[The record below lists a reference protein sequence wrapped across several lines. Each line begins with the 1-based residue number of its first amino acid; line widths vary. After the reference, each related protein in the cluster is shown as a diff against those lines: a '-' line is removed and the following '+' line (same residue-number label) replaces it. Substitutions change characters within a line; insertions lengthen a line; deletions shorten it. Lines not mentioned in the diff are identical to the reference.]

1 MKLTETLLKEMIKEE
16 ITVGCGNVV
25 DGILGLVKDIDPNDV
40 SDIFT
45 AVFEQLPG
53 VELEMDPD
61 AEAEELPTDYQPG
74 GTWEDRPVVGF
85 EEQLKLMITEAL
97 QEVSDMSM
105 QVAAAFVQEVQQTF
119 PDALI
124 ANTRDE
130 KPFGDDPQF
139 EGYVV
144 VIPVPPGEEPPGWDE
159 MFPPGSAGEGLE
171 EGTIKEEA
179 YDCVKDYELTG
190 NLGDYCACMASYG
203 EYPSKCRGH

>member
-144 VIPVPPGEEPPGWDE
+144 VIPVP
-159 MFPPGSAGEGLE
+159 AGGGLE
-171 EGTIKEEA
+171 EDTIKEEA

>member
-97 QEVSDMSM
+97 QEAAAIDNPELHE
-105 QVAAAFVQEVQQTF
+105 AAAFAQEVQKIF
-119 PDALI
+119 PEALI
-124 ANTRDE
+124 ADSRDP

-144 VIPVPPGEEPPGWDE
+144 VIPIP
-159 MFPPGSAGEGLE
+159 AGEGLE
-171 EGTIKEEA
+171 EDTIKEEA
-179 YDCVKDYELTG
+179 SDCVKDYELTG
-190 NLGDYCACMASYG
+190 NLDDYCACMAHYG
-203 EYPSKCRGH
+203 EHPSKCRGY

>member
-1 MKLTETLLKEMIKEE
+1 MKLTEALLKEMIKEE

-97 QEVSDMSM
+97 QEVAAIEDPELH
-105 QVAAAFVQEVQQTF
+105 VADSFVKEVQQTF

-144 VIPVPPGEEPPGWDE
+144 VIPVP
-159 MFPPGSAGEGLE
+159 AGGGLE
-171 EGTIKEEA
+171 EDTIKEEA
-179 YDCVKDYELTG
+179 SDCVKDYELTG

>member
-97 QEVSDMSM
+97 QEVAASEDPELH
-105 QVAAAFVQEVQQTF
+105 VADSFVKEVQQTF

-130 KPFGDDPQF
+130 KPFGDDPQC

-144 VIPVPPGEEPPGWDE
+144 VIPVP
-159 MFPPGSAGEGLE
+159 AGGGLE
-171 EGTIKEEA
+171 EDTIKEEA